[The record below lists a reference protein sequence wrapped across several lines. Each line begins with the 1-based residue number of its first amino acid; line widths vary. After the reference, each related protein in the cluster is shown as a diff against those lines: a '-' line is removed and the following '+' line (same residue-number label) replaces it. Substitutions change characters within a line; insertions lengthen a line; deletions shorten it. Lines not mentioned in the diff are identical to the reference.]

1 LNRFEI
7 TEDQIYAIT
16 LDNGSNIVRMVR
28 LLRQLR
34 QGEDKSEEC
43 QRNLDSEFVEVRVSE
58 DDEDFILD
66 EIEELEIS
74 QLQELQEKY
83 MEKLHDVCSTE
94 WYINSK

>member
-1 LNRFEI
+1 
-7 TEDQIYAIT
+7 
-16 LDNGSNIVRMVR
+16 MVR